1 MKRNFL
7 TTAVISSIAGVAGI
21 ASVANAV
28 ELNSDGLGQVL
39 IYPYYTVN
47 GGNSTL
53 LSVVN
58 TTANS
63 KAVKVRF
70 LEGRNSQEVLDF
82 NLFLSPFDVWTA
94 AVFSLSDTGGGNLA
108 TDDESCTNPAIKH
121 GTSGVGSLPDG
132 RKYVAFRNNQ
142 YLGDGGPTSLDR
154 TREGHIEMI
163 EMATILAGT
172 DLSDNVTHVDG
183 VPADCSVVAGVTAAN
198 PDLTTPSGGLFGSG
212 TIVQPAIG
220 TIYPYNADAIDGFY
234 TLTGNLFTP
243 SGSVLPSLANAATSL
258 TGATAF
264 NFVTSSSGGTGSL
277 VVSDYATANAIDAVS
292 SIFADSAIHNEYV
305 VEAASSSESEW
316 VVTFPTKRFYV
327 TGAAA
332 PIRPFPKK
340 FTSTGG
346 GTACVVVGISYWDR
360 EEQTTVSQDDF
371 SPPNQIAPSSLCYE
385 AQVLTFQTAQSYTAA
400 NGVSKVLSSK
410 LTANVDP
417 RATNFESGWLRLSLD
432 QNNPASE
439 AHDMRESTDG
449 DVFHGLP
456 VTGFLAVNYINA
468 NNGAAGVLANY
479 SGLYRHRASRS
490 CTELVGGA
498 ACS

>member
-1 MKRNFL
+1 MKRNSL
-7 TTAVISSIAGVAGI
+7 TTAVIAGVAGLAGI

-58 TTANS
+58 TTGSA

-82 NLFLSPFDVWTA
+82 NLFLSRFDVWTA
-94 AVFSLSDTGGGNLA
+94 SVFSLTDTGAGNLL
-108 TDDESCTNPAIKH
+108 TDDESCTNPPIKH
-121 GTSGVGSLPDG
+121 SSSLPTLPDG
-132 RKYVAFRNNQ
+132 RRYVQFRNNQ
-142 YLGDGGPTSLDR
+142 YLSDGGVTTLDR

-163 EMATILAGT
+163 EMATIEDGS
-172 DLSDNVTHVDG
+172 DLSDSVTHIAG
-183 VPADCSVVAGVTAAN
+183 VPADCDAVTSVTAAD
-198 PDLTTPSGGLFGSG
+198 PALLPPSGGLFGAG
-212 TIVQPAIG
+212 TIVNPPVG
-220 TIYPYNADAIDGFY
+220 TLYAYNADAIDGFY
-234 TLTGNLFTP
+234 TLAGNLFFP
-243 SGSVLPSLANAATSL
+243 PASVLPSLGNAATSL
-258 TGATAF
+258 AGATAY
-264 NFVTSSSGGTGSL
+264 NFVTSSSGGTGTL
-277 VVSDYATANAIDAVS
+277 VTSDYSSANAIDAVS
-292 SIFADSAIHNEYV
+292 SVFDDSAIHNEYV
-305 VEAASSSESEW
+305 LEANAGAESEW

-327 TGAAA
+327 NGATA
-332 PIRPFPKK
+332 PIAPFPKK
-340 FTSTGG
+340 FSSTAG

-360 EEQTTVSQDDF
+360 EEQTTVTVDDF

-385 AQVLTFQTAQSYTAA
+385 AQVLTFQNASDFSAG
-400 NGVSKVLSSK
+400 NGVSKVLGSK

-432 QNNPASE
+432 SSNPASE
-439 AHDMRESTDG
+439 VHDMRPSTDG

-456 VTGFLAVNYINA
+456 VTGFLAVNYINE

-490 CTELVGGA
+490 CTNGA
-498 ACS
+498 LACS